1 MGKKVKT
8 AVFGNDNIVEWK
20 HYELNDSGD
29 RLSIV
34 KEGAGYFMPKIDNDS
49 PLYFPSWK
57 KFILFGERT
66 YTKVYFVNNK
76 AKKCYDFK
84 KGEISLPDL
93 EQIDASIASTQLNK
107 IGSPEKDL
115 PWQLWASF
123 IISLLT
129 FLLVLGMSGVLR

>member
-20 HYELNDSGD
+20 RYELNDSGN

-34 KEGAGYFMPKIDNDS
+34 KEGAGYFMPEIDNDS

-84 KGEISLPDL
+84 RGEMSLPDL
-93 EQIDASIASTQLNK
+93 EAIDTSIASTQLNK
-107 IGSPEKDL
+107 IGSPVQDL
-115 PWQLWASF
+115 P
-123 IISLLT
+123 
-129 FLLVLGMSGVLR
+129 

>member
-20 HYELNDSGD
+20 YYELNDSGD

-34 KEGAGYFMPKIDNDS
+34 KEGAGYFMPEIDNNS

-84 KGEISLPDL
+84 KGEMFLPDL
-93 EQIDASIASTQLNK
+93 EQIDTSIASTQLNK
-107 IGSPEKDL
+107 IGSPVQDI

-123 IISLLT
+123 IISILT
-129 FLLVLGMSGVLR
+129 FLLVFGMSGVLR